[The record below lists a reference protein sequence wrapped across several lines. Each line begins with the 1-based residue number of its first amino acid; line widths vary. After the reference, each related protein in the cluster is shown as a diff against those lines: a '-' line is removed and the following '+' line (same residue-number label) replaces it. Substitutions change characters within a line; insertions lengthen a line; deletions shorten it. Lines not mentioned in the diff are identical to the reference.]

1 MGECESTLGE
11 FSVIVKNEKAVLKN
25 GGSLAGSALKLIQ
38 AVQNVVSWGIA
49 EPSLAIKMASLVPSQ
64 SVGLDDVCGHLS
76 SGYNADFIVLDN
88 GLKLQTTYLNGRKVY
103 EKYKGV

>member
-1 MGECESTLGE
+1 MRAGCMGECESTLGE

-49 EPSLAIKMASLVPSQ
+49 
-64 SVGLDDVCGHLS
+64 
-76 SGYNADFIVLDN
+76 
-88 GLKLQTTYLNGRKVY
+88 
-103 EKYKGV
+103 